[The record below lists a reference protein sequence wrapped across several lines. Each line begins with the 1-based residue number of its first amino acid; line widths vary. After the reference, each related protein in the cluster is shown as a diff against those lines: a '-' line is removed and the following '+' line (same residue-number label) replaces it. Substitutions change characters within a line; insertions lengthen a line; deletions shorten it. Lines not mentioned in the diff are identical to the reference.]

1 MIVEAKPLNK
11 LRNLVLDLFGHI
23 WHARF
28 HGKPEKL
35 FHFPPLNGKDT
46 FANYLFAMEIVPS
59 ACYFLYFFH
68 CAMNFLVRP
77 PGAWESLA
85 KRKKGGQWK
94 LPNMPFII
102 FIFFPCVC
110 MFKNKTADDNLWL
123 VLHNGCRSYWR
134 DYDTALFILKHLYHD
149 IPEDPDEIRQPNKA
163 GSSENQRKPAGL
175 ICQTEAVIDEDLPLT
190 FSDRTLIRE
199 FSRKVRK
206 TMRIS

>member
-85 KRKKGGQWK
+85 KRKNGWTVEVAKHA
-94 LPNMPFII
+94 LY
-102 FIFFPCVC
+102 FFYFLSLRVHVQ
-110 MFKNKTADDNLWL
+110 K
-123 VLHNGCRSYWR
+123 
-134 DYDTALFILKHLYHD
+134 
-149 IPEDPDEIRQPNKA
+149 
-163 GSSENQRKPAGL
+163 
-175 ICQTEAVIDEDLPLT
+175 
-190 FSDRTLIRE
+190 
-199 FSRKVRK
+199 
-206 TMRIS
+206 